1 MSETKEKLRR
11 RQFQS
16 EFKDTLTKL
25 EALTQFLSKR
35 QKRNAVIELSQR
47 QNAVEGL
54 VDMVEDTAD
63 AASEVVE
70 GAVEVAEGVVE
81 ETVDVVEEVAD
92 GVSEAASDVVDEI
105 TDVVDEVIP
114 GTGDAVD
121 AVGDIGAAAGD
132 LVGDVI
138 QVLTESGSNVLDIFT
153 DVVESVGT
161 ALEEVTNQGKDFQFL
176 YFLTLGS
183 YIWIV
188 NCKYLTNSS
197 ILEPATIRLECHVR
211 SNLVAITSRALR
223 SSKVRSLLSSYHHR
237 SIRL

>member
-161 ALEEVTNQGKDFQFL
+161 ALEEVTNQGKKFQFL
-176 YFLTLGS
+176 CFLGLGN
-183 YIWIV
+183 IWIV

>member
-161 ALEEVTNQGKDFQFL
+161 ALEEVTNQGKYFQFL
-176 YFLTLGS
+176 CFLYISGS
-183 YIWIV
+183 YVQIFNEFVYFRI
-188 NCKYLTNSS
+188 
-197 ILEPATIRLECHVR
+197 CHHPFGMPC
-211 SNLVAITSRALR
+211 A
-223 SSKVRSLLSSYHHR
+223 
-237 SIRL
+237 